1 MDQVISLI
9 SSAKVL
15 SISHVSGTP
24 WCVGREQNMAS
35 EQINP
40 FCVVKGDVRGCV
52 QRTDTEGH
60 GPHCCG
66 GGMAGMAI
74 PVGGGYD

>member
-1 MDQVISLI
+1 
-9 SSAKVL
+9 
-15 SISHVSGTP
+15 
-24 WCVGREQNMAS
+24 MAS